1 MVCVAPS
8 PHLTKPSCTVKSP
21 LLQTFLKCLPP
32 PHSAGERA
40 DQYQGSFTISVFL
53 IALIAASGGL
63 IFGYDIGITGGVV
76 SMTDF
81 QQKFFPLTG
90 SDGNAYCK

>member
-1 MVCVAPS
+1 MS
-8 PHLTKPSCTVKSP
+8 PPC
-21 LLQTFLKCLPP
+21 Q
-32 PHSAGERA
+32 SAGERA